1 MTRIQP
7 PQTDEFLTQAR
18 AVLGTTHVLT
28 TDLAAFA
35 TDWREK
41 FTGVP
46 LAVLRPAET
55 QQVAAL
61 VKLCAAH
68 GVGIVPQGGNTSMC
82 GGATPDGSGKQV
94 VLSLSRLNRVRS
106 IDPLNNTL
114 TVEAGCVLQTLQE
127 LAAGHDRLF
136 PLSLGAEGS
145 CQIGGNIATNAGGVQ
160 VLRYGNTRDL
170 VLGLE
175 VVLADGQVLNLLRA
189 LRKDN
194 TGYDLKHLFIGSEGT
209 LGIVTAAVLK
219 LFPAPHASTVA
230 FAGFQTPQQ
239 ALALLGL
246 MRGALG
252 DRFTAFELMSDA
264 SVALVRQYFPDTPAL
279 FAHSYPWQV
288 LMQATDPGAG
298 DGAQTALE
306 ASFQAALEQA
316 LEQGVI
322 EDVLIATSVAQAEQ
336 LWAVRENI
344 SEAQQ
349 HDGHN
354 IKHDMA
360 VPVSSV
366 AAFIDEVQPLL
377 HGAYA
382 GVRPIIYGHLG
393 DGNLHFNVSRP
404 PGWSTP
410 DWQAESDRV
419 NALVLDVV
427 ARYQGSFSAEH
438 GLGQL
443 KNHEMALYKTPLEID
458 VMRRVKAALDPQ
470 GLMNPGKFLPNG
482 PF

>member
-1 MTRIQP
+1 MNDFL
-7 PQTDEFLTQAR
+7 DEAR
-18 AVLGTTHVLT
+18 ALLGETHVLT
-28 TDLAAFA
+28 TGLAAYV
-35 TDWREK
+35 TDWRGK
-41 FTGVP
+41 FTGQP
-46 LAVLRPAET
+46 LAVLRPADT
-55 QQVAAL
+55 AQVAAA

-68 GVGIVPQGGNTSMC
+68 GVPIVPQGGNTGMC
-82 GGATPDGSGKQV
+82 GGATPDASGAQV

-114 TVEAGCVLQTLQE
+114 TVEAGCVLQTIQA
-127 LAAGHDRLF
+127 LAAEHDRLF

-219 LFPAPHASTVA
+219 LFPAPHAQAVA
-230 FAGFQTPQQ
+230 FAAFQTPQQ
-239 ALALLGL
+239 ALQLLGL
-246 MRGALG
+246 MRGQLG
-252 DRFTAFELMSDA
+252 DRFTAFELMSQA
-264 SVALVRQYFPDTPAL
+264 SVAMVRQYFPATPAL
-279 FAHSYPWQV
+279 FEAKHAWHV
-288 LMQATDPGAG
+288 LMQASD
-298 DGAQTALE
+298 
-306 ASFQAALEQA
+306 ASGQETLDAAFQAALELA
-316 LEQGVI
+316 LERGI
-322 EDVLIATSVAQAEQ
+322 IDDVVVAASGAQAHE

-349 HDGHN
+349 IDGNN
-354 IKHDMA
+354 IKHDIA

-366 AAFIDEVQPLL
+366 STFIDEVLPLL
-377 HGAYA
+377 QAAYD
-382 GVRPIIYGHLG
+382 GVRPIVYGHLG

-404 PGWSTP
+404 AGWTTPGWQLETG
-410 DWQAESDRV
+410 RV
-419 NALVLDVV
+419 NAIVLDVV

-443 KNHEMALYKTPLEID
+443 KNHEMLLYKAPLEVD
-458 VMRRVKAALDPQ
+458 VMRRVKLALDPQ
-470 GLMNPGKFLPNG
+470 GLMNPRKLLPD
-482 PF
+482 

>member
-1 MTRIQP
+1 MGVFEMT
-7 PQTDEFLTQAR
+7 EFLTQAR
-18 AVLGTTHVLT
+18 ALLGEAHVLT
-28 TDLAAFA
+28 TDLAAYA
-35 TDWREK
+35 TDWRGK

-46 LAVLRPAET
+46 LAVLRPGDT
-55 QQVAAL
+55 VQVAAA
-61 VKLCAAH
+61 VKLCATH
-68 GVGIVPQGGNTSMC
+68 GVAIVPQGGNTSMC
-82 GGATPDGSGKQV
+82 GGATPDGSGQQV
-94 VLSLSRLNRVRS
+94 VLSLSRLNRVRN
-106 IDPLNNTL
+106 IDPLNNTM

-127 LAAGHDRLF
+127 LASEHDRLF

-209 LGIVTAAVLK
+209 LGIITAAVLK
-219 LFPAPHASTVA
+219 LFPAPHASAVA
-230 FAGFQTPQQ
+230 FAAFQTPQQ
-239 ALALLGL
+239 ALQLLGL

-252 DRFTAFELMSDA
+252 DRFTAFELMSEA
-264 SVALVRQYFPDTPAL
+264 SVAMVRQYFPATPAL
-279 FAHSYPWQV
+279 FAETHPWHV
-288 LMQATDPGAG
+288 LMQATDPGA
-298 DGAQTALE
+298 DEGAQAALDT
-306 ASFQAALEQA
+306 SFQAALEQA
-316 LEQGVI
+316 LETGVVD
-322 EDVLIATSVAQAEQ
+322 DVVVATSVAQAEE

-354 IKHDMA
+354 IKHDIA

-366 AAFIDEVQPLL
+366 AAFIEEVQPLL
-377 HGAYA
+377 HAAYT
-382 GVRPIIYGHLG
+382 GVRPIVYGHLG

-404 PGWSTP
+404 AGWSTP
-410 DWQAESDRV
+410 DWQGESDRV
-419 NALVLDVV
+419 NAIVLDVV
-427 ARYQGSFSAEH
+427 ARMQGSFSAEH

-458 VMRRVKAALDPQ
+458 VMRRVKQALDPQ
-470 GLMNPGKFLPNG
+470 GLMNPGKLLPV
-482 PF
+482 